1 MQTTTAH
8 YQRPRAHTLFAAKP
22 ATLTIQPKLANMS
35 YHRQL
40 SPGSR
45 RLQNPGRASDSFTTD
60 PFYTQ
65 NRHNSYT
72 SPRSSGVIP
81 LSSETYVTEQ
91 PRSAREPPR
100 GGVYGGDYGAGRPR
114 RSSLVDT
121 QRGSA
126 PAVTQLP
133 SRSKPT
139 VVHDAARPSS
149 PLKGGRD
156 RDYYV
161 TPGVS
166 KEPRKIEHKKIYSVN
181 TDGNANLVAH
191 IDAPA
196 AERHHRRRES
206 GTERTGGYLTTTTDR
221 ERGRKDYHATGR
233 SRAGDG
239 NIEDRDAFS
248 YTDPAG
254 MYANTE
260 PRWRDNSIRPRRNSM
275 DRGSSRDNRP
285 ANVMVDP
292 VYNDPRS
299 SGRELP
305 GPPPSMRG
313 WESVNKMGR
322 SNTVRD
328 TNSRGIAQSPS
339 RGRFPDA
346 YAETRD
352 PYNAPP
358 PRPSSR
364 DGRSTAANVDRPSDR
379 GGYEYERERETRHE
393 RRNSVTRRPD
403 TSTTRRGFGIRADS
417 RDRYARD
424 DRGSDESIKERD
436 RQPYRDSG
444 YAEPHRRDTAPE
456 IPYHEERRLEQEKKD
471 RELARQQQEDRER
484 QYEREKRRD
493 DDRGH
498 DRDYD
503 RERKDRDRE
512 YERETDRER
521 ERQRM
526 MERAPERE
534 PERERERH
542 HHRRESVDRSGRDRD
557 HRKENGEASS
567 TGLSQA
573 ATGGLAGAAAAF
585 GLGKMLKKDKDEDR
599 DKDRDRER
607 DEKRERDRA
616 EREREKEREKEA
628 ERKRYE
634 EPPRR
639 EDRERRNRGADAV
652 SRSEDSAPF
661 DREPRDDRPREADRG
676 LGFAFERQPEP
687 PKSAAAPPV
696 ERPREREPRVP
707 EPVRERDLE
716 RDHEDRHSDP
726 PQAALDP
733 EEDYRRRME
742 QVQREMGRVPVD
754 ERGGSDSDPDRER
767 RRREREQRQRE
778 KEERDLREPKLDA
791 GIGLTAMNDQPPPPA
806 LRRSFEDTASEA
818 TAASS
823 QQHGLRRKPSILD
836 DSMSAEP
843 AQIIDNSLSDRREN
857 RVRIV
862 DPPTEEE
869 SRRPKGILK
878 QPTQKFPEYPAQ
890 AREGALPLKETS
902 VKGIPPGARWTKID
916 RRLVN
921 PEALEEAKERFEERL
936 DCVIVLRVL
945 TKEEIQ
951 KLADRTREL
960 REVVA

>member
-1 MQTTTAH
+1 
-8 YQRPRAHTLFAAKP
+8 
-22 ATLTIQPKLANMS
+22 
-35 YHRQL
+35 
-40 SPGSR
+40 
-45 RLQNPGRASDSFTTD
+45 
-60 PFYTQ
+60 
-65 NRHNSYT
+65 
-72 SPRSSGVIP
+72 
-81 LSSETYVTEQ
+81 
-91 PRSAREPPR
+91 
-100 GGVYGGDYGAGRPR
+100 
-114 RSSLVDT
+114 
-121 QRGSA
+121 
-126 PAVTQLP
+126 
-133 SRSKPT
+133 
-139 VVHDAARPSS
+139 
-149 PLKGGRD
+149 
-156 RDYYV
+156 
-161 TPGVS
+161 
-166 KEPRKIEHKKIYSVN
+166 
-181 TDGNANLVAH
+181 
-191 IDAPA
+191 
-196 AERHHRRRES
+196 
-206 GTERTGGYLTTTTDR
+206 
-221 ERGRKDYHATGR
+221 
-233 SRAGDG
+233 
-239 NIEDRDAFS
+239 
-248 YTDPAG
+248 
-254 MYANTE
+254 
-260 PRWRDNSIRPRRNSM
+260 
-275 DRGSSRDNRP
+275 
-285 ANVMVDP
+285 MVDP

-299 SGRELP
+299 SARELP

-346 YAETRD
+346 YTDSRD
-352 PYNAPP
+352 PYSAP

-364 DGRSTAANVDRPSDR
+364 DGRSMATNVDRPVER
-379 GGYEYERERETRHE
+379 GAYEYERERETRHE

-403 TSTTRRGFGIRADS
+403 TSVTRRGFGIRADS
-417 RDRYARD
+417 RDRYGRD

-456 IPYHEERRLEQEKKD
+456 INYHEERRLEQEKKD
-471 RELARQQQEDRER
+471 REIARQQQEDRER

-542 HHRRESVDRSGRDRD
+542 HHRRESVDRSGRDRE
-557 HRKENGEASS
+557 HRKENGETSS
-567 TGLSQA
+567 MGLSQA

-585 GLGKMLKKDKDEDR
+585 GLGKILKKDKDEDR

-607 DEKRERDRA
+607 DEKRERERA
-616 EREREKEREKEA
+616 EREREKEA

-639 EDRERRNRGADAV
+639 EDRERRHRGADGV
-652 SRSEDSAPF
+652 SHSEDSAPF
-661 DREPRDDRPREADRG
+661 DREPRTDRPREADRG
-676 LGFAFERQPEP
+676 LGFAFERPPEP

-707 EPVRERDLE
+707 EPVRERELE

-726 PQAALDP
+726 PQGTLDP
-733 EEDYRRRME
+733 EEDFRRRME
-742 QVQREMGRVPVD
+742 QVQREMGRAPVD

-778 KEERDLREPKLDA
+778 KEERDMREPKLDA
-791 GIGLTAMNDQPPPPA
+791 GVGLTAMNEQPPPPA
-806 LRRSFEDTASEA
+806 LRRSFDDTASEA

-823 QQHGLRRKPSILD
+823 QQHNLRRKPSILD
-836 DSMSAEP
+836 DSMTAEP

-869 SRRPKGILK
+869 ARRPKGILK
-878 QPTQKFPEYPAQ
+878 QPTQKFPEYPAA
-890 AREGALPLKETS
+890 AREGALPLKEVSILHIHKTYQ
-902 VKGIPPGARWTKID
+902 T
-916 RRLVN
+916 
-921 PEALEEAKERFEERL
+921 
-936 DCVIVLRVL
+936 
-945 TKEEIQ
+945 
-951 KLADRTREL
+951 
-960 REVVA
+960 